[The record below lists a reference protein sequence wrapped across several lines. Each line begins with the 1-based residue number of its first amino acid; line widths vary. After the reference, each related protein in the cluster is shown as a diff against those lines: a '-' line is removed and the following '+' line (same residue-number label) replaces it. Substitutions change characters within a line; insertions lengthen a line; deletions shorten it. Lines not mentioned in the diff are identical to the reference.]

1 MSDKRVVAIVKNEIT
16 GDYMPVSEVA
26 TALKA
31 ELINDKKAEKI
42 IADLKAKNLT
52 SLDAYAQAVSGK
64 VDTVNFVTFQTNNLS
79 GIGYEPLMNV
89 YSKLGQVNKLEA
101 PMKGKSGV
109 YVLNVTNRTEDTKE
123 FNAEQTKQSL
133 KQANYYQMM
142 SQAVSILRNKMNVED
157 NRVKFW

>member
-1 MSDKRVVAIVKNEIT
+1 M
-16 GDYMPVSEVA
+16 
-26 TALKA
+26 
-31 ELINDKKAEKI
+31 
-42 IADLKAKNLT
+42 
-52 SLDAYAQAVSGK
+52 SGK

-109 YVLNVTNRTEDTKE
+109 YVLNVTNKTEDTKE